1 MVQGA
6 LLCPGLPG
14 KTGLGDARA
23 IVRRF
28 ALAHR
33 AARSAS
39 SGTGPIA
46 VPVSRLICG
55 RASSARSGSGSRLA
69 PRYRSLHSGTGSTG
83 TRWSGPGSGGQLA
96 DASADAARESW
107 YIPVRSV
114 VCDWAES
121 AERSRTRP
129 STCGP
134 ISAGRPGLPSRCRAS
149 TGAANKSQ
157 TRLPIVW
164 SSMIWRSWPPRPSAT
179 VNSQRP
185 AYAASSL
192 AAGPGRPRTQ
202 RCQREPRLTSA

>member
-33 AARSAS
+33 AASSAS

-46 VPVSRLICG
+46 VPVSRLIGG
-55 RASSARSGSGSRLA
+55 RASSAHSGSGSRLA
-69 PRYRSLHSGTGSTG
+69 PRYRSLHRGTESIG
-83 TRWSGPGSGGQLA
+83 TRWSGPASGGQLA

-114 VCDWAES
+114 VCDWTES

-149 TGAANKSQ
+149 TGANKPAA
-157 TRLPIVW
+157 LPIVW
-164 SSMIWRSWPPRPSAT
+164 FSIIWRSWPPRPSAT
-179 VNSQRP
+179 VNSERP
-185 AYAASSL
+185 ANAASSWVSRTRP
-192 AAGPGRPRTQ
+192 AATQ
-202 RCQREPRLTSA
+202 RR